1 MTDPNRPFIVATDPT
16 PQSDGPQAPLTPTDE
31 IRKLAGNHPSTST
44 LGADPLFAS
53 ASYSVMSQ
61 ETAVSQGSL
70 LRSHPV
76 HRPPSQLEE
85 LKSAAGSLVRSIPT
99 QAPLYVKSLFPIAS
113 WLPRYNT
120 TWLTGDLIAG
130 LTVGLVVIP
139 QAIAYSTKLAG
150 LPAQYG
156 LYTSFVGVLLYSP
169 FATSKDVTI
178 GPTSVLSLLVGQ
190 TIASYDSADTT
201 SGKIVFAL
209 TLSFFTGLIQLFLGL
224 VRLGIFIDFV
234 PVSVISGFTTGA
246 GLQIIIGQLPT
257 LLGIKG
263 IDTNA
268 PPYLVLG
275 NWLKALPNIPTSKN
289 DVAFG
294 LLSLAIIL
302 TIKYA
307 TQPFAK
313 RNIYLRYLNYLRNGI
328 VVILFT
334 AISFALRNHLVPA
347 ITIVG
352 TVPIGFQSIPKP
364 NLTSDYVGS
373 VLRALPA
380 VLIVSILEHVAVT
393 KSYGRLNG
401 YRPDDNQEL
410 VAIGLTNL
418 IGSFV
423 GAYPA
428 TGSFSRSAIK
438 SASGVR
444 TPLATLF
451 TGIIVLISI
460 YALTPAFYFI
470 PNAVLASV
478 IIGAITELFASPR
491 VVQSLWNTQL
501 IDFAA
506 FLLALLVTFFSSIEN
521 AIYASVAFALLV
533 LVIRIARPSVRTL
546 VRSTATGAWV
556 DAEGGYVRSRPD
568 EKLQEAPEGILV
580 FRADESMTYPNAGF
594 LLRRFRDHV
603 VGRYRYSGPAVSKG
617 DRSWSDDTEERV
629 RKQQGSSAAQLPEL
643 KAVVFDFS
651 SVNHVDYTGLQTLLD
666 TREDLARFAGR
677 DVPFYFAHVRISHL
691 RVLWT
696 VVEGDATAAGV
707 DVGPGCNPAEEKER
721 RDERAGR
728 RFYETVDEA
737 VQEAERDA
745 RWKGGVTRAVDANP
759 ALTAVPEVDVRVA

>member
-1 MTDPNRPFIVATDPT
+1 MADPNPEKPRHSEEV
-16 PQSDGPQAPLTPTDE
+16 
-31 IRKLAGNHPSTST
+31 RKLASTST
-44 LGADPLFAS
+44 LVADPLFAS
-53 ASYSVMSQ
+53 ASNSVQSQ
-61 ETAVSQGSL
+61 ETLSQPIRRPPSQVEELKAAAGSL
-70 LRSHPV
+70 LRSF
-76 HRPPSQLEE
+76 
-85 LKSAAGSLVRSIPT
+85 PT
-99 QAPLYVKSLFPIAS
+99 QAPLYLKSLFPIAS

-120 TWLTGDLIAG
+120 TWFTGDLIAG

-156 LYTSFVGVLLYSP
+156 LYTSFVGVLIYAP

-190 TIASYDSADTT
+190 TIAAYDAADSTN
-201 SGKIVFAL
+201 GKVVFAL
-209 TLSFFTGLIQLFLGL
+209 TLSFFVGIIQLFLGL
-224 VRLGIFIDFV
+224 FRLGIFIDFV
-234 PVSVISGFTTGA
+234 PVSVIAGFTTGA

-268 PPYLVLG
+268 APYLVLG
-275 NWLKALPNIPTSKN
+275 NWLKALPNIPTTKN
-289 DVAFG
+289 DLAFG
-294 LLSLAIIL
+294 ITSLAIIL
-302 TIKYA
+302 IIKYG
-307 TQPFAK
+307 TRPFAK

-364 NLTSDYVGS
+364 NLSSDYLGPIF
-373 VLRALPA
+373 RALPA
-380 VLIVSILEHVAVT
+380 VLIVSILEQVAVT

-401 YRPDDNQEL
+401 YRVDDNQEL

-423 GAYPA
+423 GGYPA

-460 YALTPAFYFI
+460 YALTPAFYWI
-470 PNAVLASV
+470 PNSVLAAV

-491 VVQSLWNTQL
+491 VIKSLWNTQL

-506 FLLALLVTFFSSIEN
+506 FLLAFFVTFFSSIEN
-521 AIYASVAFALLV
+521 AIYASVGFALLV
-533 LVIRIARPSVRTL
+533 LIIRIARPSVRTL
-546 VRSTATGAWV
+546 VRSSNTGAWV
-556 DAEGGYVRSRPD
+556 DAEGEQFVRTRSD

-603 VGRYRYSGPAVSKG
+603 VGRYRYSGPAVAKG

-629 RKQQGSSAAQLPEL
+629 RKQRGSAASELPEL

-691 RVLWT
+691 RVLWN
-696 VVEGDATAAGV
+696 VVEGAATAAGV
-707 DVGPGCNPAEEKER
+707 DVGPGMNPEEDKER
-721 RDERAGR
+721 RDQRAGR

-737 VQEAERDA
+737 VQEAERESRA
-745 RWKGGVTRAVDANP
+745 KVGVA
-759 ALTAVPEVDVRVA
+759 TAPEVDVRVA